1 MKTIRQDA
9 KLFAF
14 LKNARFAGITDGR
27 ARLEFKKGGE
37 IYRNVL
43 LKSGQDKLIEAALTQ
58 AAGQPVA
65 VELAM
70 EAEIKKAPAAEDAL
84 KNVFETFGRE
94 NVQVV
99 DE

>member
-1 MKTIRQDA
+1 MNGDT
-9 KLFAF
+9 
-14 LKNARFAGITDGR
+14 ARI
-27 ARLEFKKGGE
+27 EFKKGGE

-43 LKSGQDKLIEAALTQ
+43 IKSGQDQQIAQALSQ
-58 AAGQPVA
+58 AAGKPVT

-70 EAEIKKAPAAEDAL
+70 ETEVKKPSAEAQDVL